1 MKVIVTCTRC
11 GYKAET
17 DDLDPEPQTTPLA
30 AAFRV
35 LSERMG
41 EHSHPPPNDDLFFQW
56 RLGWSQVNEKG
67 G

>member
-17 DDLDPEPQTTPLA
+17 DDLEPEPQTAPLA

-35 LSERMG
+35 LSEQMG
-41 EHSHPPPNDDLFFQW
+41 QHTHEDPFYQW
-56 RLGWSQVNEKG
+56 RLGWSQAKG